1 MLPADI
7 GRPLTIKYLF
17 ILFWNKM
24 TGCKDNWRR
33 KNQKG
38 KKICPG
44 KLISDGLTERYK
56 DTERYKGIR
65 NEAL

>member
-1 MLPADI
+1 
-7 GRPLTIKYLF
+7 
-17 ILFWNKM
+17 M
-24 TGCKDNWRR
+24 TGCIRTVDVEKTKRE
-33 KNQKG
+33 

-44 KLISDGLTERYK
+44 KVISDGLAERYK

>member
-1 MLPADI
+1 
-7 GRPLTIKYLF
+7 
-17 ILFWNKM
+17 M
-24 TGCKDNWRR
+24 TGCKDSWRG

-44 KLISDGLTERYK
+44 KLISVGLTERYK

>member
-1 MLPADI
+1 
-7 GRPLTIKYLF
+7 
-17 ILFWNKM
+17 M
-24 TGCKDNWRR
+24 TGCKDSWRR
-33 KNQKG
+33 KNLKG

>member
-1 MLPADI
+1 
-7 GRPLTIKYLF
+7 
-17 ILFWNKM
+17 M
-24 TGCKDNWRR
+24 TGCKDSWRR

-38 KKICPG
+38 KKICPE